1 MPLAFFDD
9 SEELPFP
16 RLGFWLCTFLVLS
29 GDDTRSSLIVVAT
42 WGSPALLVAD
52 MTASERASS
61 GQRGG
66 SWGGVDAGAS
76 WAQWI

>member
-52 MTASERASS
+52 MTA
-61 GQRGG
+61 
-66 SWGGVDAGAS
+66 
-76 WAQWI
+76 